1 MFALH
6 DETVDQALE
15 RARAAR
21 VRRVRELSAERARID
36 HELTEISRAAGDAGD
51 WQAVGCASG
60 AAWLAQ
66 ASSGDYSAAKRLTKT
81 AEALRDL
88 PALDEALS
96 TGTLTFDQVA
106 AATPYAT
113 AATDGELA
121 RLALGKAPS
130 QIALVA
136 RTLAPPKLEDDAE
149 LYRNRALRTTWTK
162 GNRELAIHARLP
174 LEQGLAFERVVSQA
188 TCAQRADDKRAG
200 IVLEWQQ
207 SAADALVTL
216 VTRGGSRDH
225 EGVQRSQTTVIVHL
239 SDDDTPP
246 LLEGAGP
253 ISRETADLLTCD
265 ARRLTIKRHGDDL
278 VHSRVG
284 RSASFAQRRALF
296 KRSDHCQYPG
306 CTTTRK
312 LDAHHIHPVEHG
324 GKTALDNLL
333 LLCQRHHK
341 HLHDHHIH
349 AHGPAEQP
357 TFSDASRR
365 AITANQP
372 HAPPG

>member
-21 VRRVRELSAERARID
+21 VRRVRVLAAERARID

-51 WQAVGCASG
+51 WQAAGCTSG

-66 ASSGDYSAAKRLTKT
+66 ASSGDYTAAKRLTTT

-96 TGTLTFDQVA
+96 SGTLTFDQVA

-113 AATDGELA
+113 AATDAEIA
-121 RLALGKAPS
+121 RVAMGKAPS

-136 RTLAPPKLEDDAE
+136 RTLAPPQLEDDAQ

-174 LEQGLAFERVVSQA
+174 LEQGLAFERVVSDA
-188 TCAQRADDKRAG
+188 TCVQRAADKQAG

-207 SAADALVTL
+207 SAADALVAL
-216 VTRGGSRDH
+216 VTRDGSRAHD
-225 EGVQRSQTTVIVHL
+225 GVQGRQTTVIVHL
-239 SDDDTPP
+239 SDDGTPP

-253 ISRETADLLTCD
+253 ISPETADLLTCD
-265 ARRLTIKRHGDDL
+265 ARRLTIKLGGDDL
-278 VHSRVG
+278 FHTRVG
-284 RSASFAQRRALF
+284 RCASFAQRRALF
-296 KRSDHCQYPG
+296 KRSGPCLRCPG
-306 CTTTRK
+306 FR
-312 LDAHHIHPVEHG
+312 G
-324 GKTALDNLL
+324 G
-333 LLCQRHHK
+333 
-341 HLHDHHIH
+341 
-349 AHGPAEQP
+349 
-357 TFSDASRR
+357 SDARIRSLLRGAR
-365 AITANQP
+365 DGTCEEVS
-372 HAPPG
+372 G